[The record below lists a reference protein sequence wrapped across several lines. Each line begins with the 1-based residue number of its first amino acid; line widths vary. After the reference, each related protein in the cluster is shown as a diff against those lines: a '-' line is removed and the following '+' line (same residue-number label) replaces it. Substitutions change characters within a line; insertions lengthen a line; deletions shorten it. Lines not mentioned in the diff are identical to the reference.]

1 MAQRQLNIRSDEAVE
16 RAARLAEAL
25 GQTTTRVVEDAL
37 RRYEEE
43 AVTAAPPDAPGLT
56 PEARRRSDAIMAAVR
71 RARAHIKP
79 DADWDESW
87 MYDEN
92 GLPK

>member
-1 MAQRQLNIRSDEAVE
+1 MAQRQLNIRSDEAAE
-16 RAARLAEAL
+16 RASRLAATL

-37 RRYEEE
+37 RHYEEK
-43 AVTAAPPDAPGLT
+43 AVREVPRDERGLT
-56 PEARRRSDAIMAAVR
+56 PEVRQRADAIQWAVEELR
-71 RARAHIKP
+71 KHIKP

>member
-16 RAARLAEAL
+16 RAAKLAEAL

-37 RRYEEE
+37 REYEGRIVPRFE
-43 AVTAAPPDAPGLT
+43 PGAT
-56 PEARRRSDAIMAAVR
+56 PEARRRADAITRAAEEFRRHVR
-71 RARAHIKP
+71 P
-79 DADWDESW
+79 DANWDESW

>member
-16 RAARLAEAL
+16 RASRLAATL

-37 RRYEEE
+37 RHYEEK
-43 AVTAAPPDAPGLT
+43 ATAEVPRDERGLT
-56 PEARRRSDAIMAAVR
+56 PEVRRRADAINQAVQEFR
-71 RARAHIKP
+71 RHIKP

-87 MYDEN
+87 MYDEH